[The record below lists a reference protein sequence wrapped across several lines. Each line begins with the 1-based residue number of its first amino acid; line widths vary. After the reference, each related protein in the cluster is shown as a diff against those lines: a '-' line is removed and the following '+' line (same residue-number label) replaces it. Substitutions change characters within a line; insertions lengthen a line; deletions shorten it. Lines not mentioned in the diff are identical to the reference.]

1 MNKKMRKIRK
11 LLGEDYH
18 ICETLDIENGNS
30 WVLYSTCNNNS
41 ISYFSKYNKPIMT
54 SEKNTLDELYA
65 FAKRHHKLNGYLVS
79 FVLLIYAWFVFILS
93 ILNVFICSKLV
104 NGFVLGSC
112 VGVLLYSIVEG
123 IISEHNLKVKKL
135 EYKELLE
142 SWGKDDE

>member
-41 ISYFSKYNKPIMT
+41 IYYFSKYNKPIMT
-54 SEKNTLDELYA
+54 SEKNTLDELYT
-65 FAKRHHKLNGYLVS
+65 FAKKHHKLNGYLVS
-79 FVLLIYAWFVFILS
+79 FVLSIYAWFVFILS
-93 ILNVFICSKLV
+93 ILNIFICSKWV
-104 NGFVLGSC
+104 RGFAVGSD
-112 VGVLLYSIVEG
+112 VGILLYSIVEY
-123 IISEHNLKVKKL
+123 IIATHNLKVEKL
-135 EYKELLE
+135 EFKEWLE